1 MGKQS
6 YWPQVAGLVL
16 LLLASGS
23 IAAWRTQPR
32 MRTILVPAASGTA
45 PAVKTPQVP
54 LMLELQQ
61 NLAALGYLP
70 VGWNGTAFTYPT
82 VAMPQPLRALFQPGK
97 ETLLVRGAI
106 MTYETAR
113 GLSPTHT
120 SLGALLQSLENDA
133 KYGRKAKQVYTYI
146 YVSEG
151 VPERL
156 LVWSPRG
163 VLQNVPTNTGV
174 PGAKTALGSYPVYLR
189 LVYQVMKGHDLNGA
203 AYADPVYYISYFH
216 GGEAVHGFYRQ
227 SYGFPQSLG
236 CVEIPP
242 VDARAVYN
250 EIQIGTLVTV
260 GSGPARMVA
269 PPPPPPPPVTQD
281 TGTQGAGTSSSP
293 GTTTGAPTTQTP
305 TTPGTPASGGS
316 SGASQTTTAPSGTGT
331 SQGSDTQDSSGT
343 SQTTGGSGTP
353 AAPPAGP

>member
-6 YWPQVAGLVL
+6 YWPHFAGLVL
-16 LLLASGS
+16 LLLASAA
-23 IAAWRTQPR
+23 IPAWRAQPR
-32 MRTILVPAASGTA
+32 TRTILAPAASGSA

-54 LMLELQQ
+54 LMLGLQQ

-70 VGWNGTAFTYPT
+70 VGWNGTAFTYPA

-97 ETLLVRGAI
+97 ETLLIRGAI
-106 MTYETAR
+106 MTYEAAR
-113 GLSPTHT
+113 GLSPAHT
-120 SLGALLQSLENDA
+120 SLGALLQSLQKDA
-133 KYGRKAKQVYTYI
+133 KAGRKAKQPYTYV
-146 YVSEG
+146 YVSEAL
-151 VPERL
+151 PERL

-174 PGAKTALGSYPVYLR
+174 PGARTALGTYPVYLR

-242 VDARAVYN
+242 ADARAIYN

-260 GSGPARMVA
+260 GPGPAKMVA
-269 PPPPPPPPVTQD
+269 PPPPPPTPVTQD
-281 TGTQGAGTSSSP
+281 TGTQGASPSP
-293 GTTTGAPTTQTP
+293 GTTTGAPPTP
-305 TTPGTPASGGS
+305 TTPGTPPSGGS
-316 SGASQTTTAPSGTGT
+316 SGDGTTTTAPSDTGT
-331 SQGSDTQDSSGT
+331 SQGSDTPDSSGT
-343 SQTTGGSGTP
+343 SKTTDDSGTP
-353 AAPPAGP
+353 VAPPAGP